1 MKLNNIKMKMNEP
14 PEIVTSVHKT
24 YLKYIN
30 ESKLLIGIT
39 MLLLNVGSKYVNF
52 NFTKA
57 QEQML
62 RDGLAREILI
72 FAMVFMGTR
81 DIIYAILL
89 TAAFKILSEFA
100 LNEKSDY
107 CIIPEK
113 FKKISSLIDTNNDGI
128 ISPEE
133 EEKAIALLQKAEK
146 NRERNLQG
154 KFSSY
159 LNNMNAIS
167 TTATIA
173 N

>member
-1 MKLNNIKMKMNEP
+1 MKFNKINMKMKMNEP
-14 PEIVTSVHKT
+14 PQVVTSVHKT

-72 FAMVFMGTR
+72 FAIVFMGTR

-89 TAAFKILSEFA
+89 TAAFKILSEVVF
-100 LNEKSDY
+100 NEKSDY
-107 CIIPEK
+107 CMMPEK
-113 FKKISSLIDTNNDGI
+113 FKNISSIIDTNNDGV

-133 EEKAIALLQKAEK
+133 EERAISLLQKAEK
-146 NRERNLQG
+146 HRERNLQG
-154 KFSSY
+154 KINSY
-159 LNNMNAIS
+159 MSNVS
-167 TTATIA
+167 ATIV
-173 N
+173 